1 MSSLVSPVLSIPPW
15 YIRSYNGMIANLAD
29 PKIADIV
36 ALEGEDTFTRPI
48 YAGNAILKIKSS
60 PKDKIKIVTVRTTAF
75 DKAAIGSGAAEVEE
89 VKEVSGDSKPFLLL

>member
-1 MSSLVSPVLSIPPW
+1 LT
-15 YIRSYNGMIANLAD
+15 GQ
-29 PKIADIV
+29 IADIV

-75 DKAAIGSGAAEVEE
+75 EKAAIGSGAAEVEE
-89 VKEVSGDSKPFLLL
+89 VKEVSADSECTNLLVNSTDLSSLLPDIYGFYMY

>member
-1 MSSLVSPVLSIPPW
+1 
-15 YIRSYNGMIANLAD
+15 LAFSTRREESD
-29 PKIADIV
+29 EQIADIV

-75 DKAAIGSGAAEVEE
+75 DKATIGSGAAEVED
-89 VKEVSGDSKPFLLL
+89 VKEVSSNSKSGNIQLGRNNGQMLRM